1 MSQIRAFL
9 IFSTIISSVL
19 FAQEKFKLDSPPDT
33 LGVDRDTMV
42 VEKSEKLAVAILELD
57 GNNISKA
64 ETKALSDRLRIEI
77 FNAGMYEVMERE
89 KMNRILDEMQFQ
101 LSDCTSDECAIEI
114 GRLIGVNKIIA
125 GSISKVGE
133 FYTVSTRLIDVET
146 GKIEA
151 TATEDIE
158 GTLGIVLT
166 KAIPS
171 IAHQISGLGKLETMP
186 AISKTAL
193 NISTEPIGA
202 SIYLDGSYK
211 GESPLKIEVEPG
223 YKHRLKAVAE
233 SYETWEKIYE
243 LQKDQVLDVA
253 IALSKKPVEKVI
265 IREKPRGRRSYKQG
279 FKVRYVQTEQDKKI
293 NYQIQLINSK
303 LYSPDK
309 IFKEKMSEPNVSFP
323 SINSFYGIEIYNTRH
338 VDDNVSLDFGLGFF
352 RGDLG
357 LWISSLDN
365 KKSNDTF
372 FRGNE
377 HDFSLVT
384 WSPQLTLNL
393 RLAPIRYPLFYP
405 YFNIGFGYNLL
416 FMTAYEDEKSLGGP
430 IYQSWGFVYGIGF
443 EVRPLRPIGVSI
455 EWNRRNMDMELMD
468 IDKITDNFR
477 KYKLDKVDLTGNNL
491 GVSINLY
498 Y

>member
-1 MSQIRAFL
+1 MRQIRAFL
-9 IFSTIISSVL
+9 IFSTIISTVL
-19 FAQEKFKLDSPPDT
+19 FAQEKFKLNSTSDT
-33 LGVDRDTMV
+33 LRVDRDTIAV
-42 VEKSEKLAVAILELD
+42 KKSEKLAVAILELD
-57 GNNISKA
+57 GNNITEA

-77 FNAGMYEVMERE
+77 FNAGVYEVMERE

-101 LSDCTSDECAIEI
+101 ISDCTSDECAVEI
-114 GRLIGVNKIIA
+114 GRLIGVNKMIA

-133 FYTVSTRLIDVET
+133 FYTVSIRLIDVET

-171 IAHQISGLGKLETMP
+171 IAYQISGLGKLETMP
-186 AISKTAL
+186 IISKTAL
-193 NISTEPIGA
+193 NISTEPTGA
-202 SIYLDGSYK
+202 YIYLDGIYK
-211 GESPLKIEVEPG
+211 GKSPLKIEVEPG

-233 SYETWEKIYE
+233 SCETWEKIYE

-253 IALSKKPVEKVI
+253 IALSKKPVEKVVI
-265 IREKPRGRRSYKQG
+265 KKPRLRRSYKQG
-279 FKVRYVQTEQDKKI
+279 FKVRYVQTGQEKKL
-293 NYQIQLINSK
+293 NDHIQLINYN
-303 LYSPDK
+303 LYSSTK
-309 IFKEKMSEPNVSFP
+309 LFKENMSESNVSFP

-338 VDDNVSLDFGLGFF
+338 IGNNMSVDFGLGFY

-357 LWISSLDN
+357 LWISALG
-365 KKSNDTF
+365 KKNDDTF

-416 FMTAYEDEKSLGGP
+416 FMTAYEDERSLGGP

-443 EVRPLRPIGVSI
+443 EVRPLKPIGVSI

-468 IDKITDNFR
+468 IDKITDNFK
-477 KYKLDKVDLTGNNL
+477 KYELDKIDLTGNNL

>member
-1 MSQIRAFL
+1 MRQIRAFL
-9 IFSTIISSVL
+9 IFSTIISTVL
-19 FAQEKFKLDSPPDT
+19 FAQEKFKLDSPSDILQVDKDT
-33 LGVDRDTMV
+33 IAI
-42 VEKSEKLAVAILELD
+42 EKSEKLAVAILKLD
-57 GNNISKA
+57 GNNITEA

-77 FNAGMYEVMERE
+77 FNVGVYEVMERE

-101 LSDCTSDECAIEI
+101 LSDCTSDECAVEI
-114 GRLIGVNKIIA
+114 GRLIGVNKMIA

-133 FYTVSTRLIDVET
+133 FYTVSTRLIDVKT
-146 GKIEA
+146 GKIEN

-158 GTLGIVLT
+158 GTLGIILT

-171 IAHQISGLGKLETMP
+171 IAYQISGLGKLETIP
-186 AISKTAL
+186 VISKTAL
-193 NISTEPIGA
+193 NISTEPMGA
-202 SIYLDGSYK
+202 SIYLNGIYK
-211 GESPLKIEVEPG
+211 GKSPLEIEVEPG
-223 YKHRLKAVAE
+223 YKHKLKAVAE

-253 IALSKKPVEKVI
+253 VALSKKPVEKVVTK
-265 IREKPRGRRSYKQG
+265 KPRVRRTYKQG
-279 FKVRYVQTEQDKKI
+279 FKVRYVQTGQDKKI
-293 NYQIQLINSK
+293 NYQIQLINDNLYNSTK
-303 LYSPDK
+303 L
-309 IFKEKMSEPNVSFP
+309 FKEKLSEQNVSFP

-338 VDDNVSLDFGLGFF
+338 VDDNVSLDFGLGFY

-357 LWISSLDN
+357 LWISALGD
-365 KKSNDTF
+365 KKNDDTF
-372 FRGNE
+372 FKGNE

-430 IYQSWGFVYGIGF
+430 IYHSWGLIYGIGF
-443 EVRPLRPIGVSI
+443 EVRLLKPVGVAI
-455 EWNRRNMDMELMD
+455 EWNRRKMNMVLMD
-468 IDKITDNFR
+468 IDKVTDNF
-477 KYKLDKVDLTGNNL
+477 KEYELDEIDMTGNNI
-491 GVSINLY
+491 GVSLNLY